1 MYLVVGPG
9 KPEDNVVLVVD
20 DSNKLSFTMFRPSC
34 LKDGN
39 GLKEINAEIW
49 LENSCKMKIKW
60 IQSEEDYFDIFGG
73 DAPVKV
79 PSPPGPAQVDL
90 DGKSANYSFP
100 GADKWGAAPCILN
113 LKKVPDGNGYL
124 ANISLRGTPKIQAV
138 QAFVMGNPES
148 LASDSLSTPAIVGIS
163 VGVVGAVAVLGLIC
177 LLLYCCLFKKEKKDG
192 NKKAQPVV
200 PKEEEQKQMQAVEGR
215 ASLDK
220 KKPSKA
226 TQPVPP
232 KQSGQEYVKKK
243 SIEPVVIVV
252 EPPKEELLKP
262 KSQPKQVIKPNSQ
275 PKQVIKRSVSDEV
288 PKSPPMPKGVP
299 VGYRPEDCKEIA
311 KVQDEFEKH
320 PEWRSS
326 WHWIE
331 GRDGRDHMYW
341 TRLSDQYVPR
351 RQLIGMNS
359 IANDPRNMTPE
370 QKKLEK
376 VRVAKFIAKQKL
388 CGFGDPST
396 DDEEKFGQQ
405 PAVKTDKTQ
414 QSEKQPKKRLNKR
427 KGSRRKK
434 KRDKRD
440 AAVDESEA
448 KQ

>member
-1 MYLVVGPG
+1 MADNEKTLVVGPG

-124 ANISLRGTPKIQAV
+124 ANISLRGTPECEVKALFKYKQYKPLSW
-138 QAFVMGNPES
+138 GNPES

-177 LLLYCCLFKKEKKDG
+177 LLLYCCLFKKEKKMEIRRLSQWYRR
-192 NKKAQPVV
+192 KKS
-200 PKEEEQKQMQAVEGR
+200 KNRCKQWEGR

-220 KKPSKA
+220 RNHRRQHSLFLRSNQVKS
-226 TQPVPP
+226 TW
-232 KQSGQEYVKKK
+232 KKK

-252 EPPKEELLKP
+252 EPPKEEL
-262 KSQPKQVIKPNSQ
+262 
-275 PKQVIKRSVSDEV
+275 
-288 PKSPPMPKGVP
+288 
-299 VGYRPEDCKEIA
+299 YC
-311 KVQDEFEKH
+311 
-320 PEWRSS
+320 
-326 WHWIE
+326 
-331 GRDGRDHMYW
+331 
-341 TRLSDQYVPR
+341 
-351 RQLIGMNS
+351 
-359 IANDPRNMTPE
+359 
-370 QKKLEK
+370 
-376 VRVAKFIAKQKL
+376 
-388 CGFGDPST
+388 
-396 DDEEKFGQQ
+396 
-405 PAVKTDKTQ
+405 
-414 QSEKQPKKRLNKR
+414 
-427 KGSRRKK
+427 
-434 KRDKRD
+434 
-440 AAVDESEA
+440 
-448 KQ
+448 